1 MKQIRTTKY
10 TVAVRWHIRR
20 MGHATNVEL
29 LELLHKKYPKVSA
42 TTLHRITT
50 RMVERGELQIAPPGP
65 GNVLRFDANTS
76 QHDHFMCTNCKR
88 LLDAH
93 LREMVRPEI
102 EKTIG
107 DEWRLSGRLTVTG
120 LCKNCAEAE
129 AAS

>member
-1 MKQIRTTKY
+1 
-10 TVAVRWHIRR
+10 

-76 QHDHFMCTNCKR
+76 QHDHFMCTNCR
-88 LLDAH
+88 MLRDAQ

-102 EKTIG
+102 EKSIG
-107 DEWRLSGRLTVTG
+107 DDCRLSGRLTVTG
-120 LCKNCAEAE
+120 LCKNCTEE
-129 AAS
+129 KTAA